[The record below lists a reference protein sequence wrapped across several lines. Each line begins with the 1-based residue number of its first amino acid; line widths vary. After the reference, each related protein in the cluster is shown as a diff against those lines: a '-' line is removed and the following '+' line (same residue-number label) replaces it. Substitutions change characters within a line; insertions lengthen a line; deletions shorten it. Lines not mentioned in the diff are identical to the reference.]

1 MTSSLFSS
9 VTGLSLWGA
18 IVSVGIVVTFY
29 TSLVSLETSKC
40 SIGTI
45 STNLLDV
52 TCNNSNVHVAE
63 FFLGRTAGCGVDG
76 HVSDVRC
83 CWGPHR
89 DYCNGV

>member
-29 TSLVSLETSKC
+29 TSLVSLETSKR
-40 SIGTI
+40 SICTI

-63 FFLGRTAGCGVDG
+63 FFREDCGLWCGRTRFRR
-76 HVSDVRC
+76 SLL
-83 CWGPHR
+83 WGASL
-89 DYCNGV
+89 GLL